1 MSARTHVG
9 VFTSEQGLMD
19 AIGECRE
26 KGIPIRDAYS
36 PYPVHGIDELM
47 GIRRSRLT
55 LVCFFG
61 GLVGL
66 TIGLGFQYWSSA
78 VDWPLNVG
86 GKPFDSLPAFIP
98 VGFEM
103 TVLFAGLAT
112 ALMLMVRSR
121 LWPGKRS
128 RHHIEGVTDDRFA
141 LVIAEDDASF
151 PATVLP
157 DVLRRHG
164 AIRIWEE
171 VGP

>member
-1 MSARTHVG
+1 MSARAHVG
-9 VFTSEQGLMD
+9 LFASERELMD
-19 AIGECRE
+19 AVRECRE
-26 KGIPIRDAYS
+26 KAIPIREVYS

-61 GLVGL
+61 GLAGL
-66 TIGLGFQYWSSA
+66 ALGLGFEYWSSA

-103 TVLFAGLAT
+103 TVLFGGLAT

-121 LWPGKRS
+121 LWPGKGS
-128 RHHIEGVTDDRFA
+128 RHVIEGVTDDRFA
-141 LVIAEDDASF
+141 LVIAEADASLP
-151 PATVLP
+151 PAALP
-157 DVLRRHG
+157 DILQRHG
-164 AIRIWEE
+164 AIRVWEE
-171 VGP
+171 IGP